1 MLIIDCW
8 FLRLGLCRGRGSRHI
23 GPACL
28 PGSLFT
34 RGVIY
39 CDKQLI
45 NLPAP
50 WPDMPDPEDQQSLT
64 NMEPPTSAST
74 ANEHP
79 QRPVGWGDLCL
90 DSCLHKGHH
99 GAKEMVRCLHCA
111 RWMHADCI
119 ARQEEYY
126 PSSWVCF
133 NCCQLPSQVNN
144 LTKDMARLI
153 EMIQGLTSSMCSLQK
168 QHERAMSQADERHQK
183 LATENAE
190 LRQRVSDLS
199 QQASG
204 DHWRQLNKPHGT
216 VLIGS
221 SIIRDIFDDKLVA
234 TRCICRRGGV
244 IKDLQEALDNLP
256 TDKPLS
262 RIILIGGGN
271 DCDSKSDDLDVT
283 GITAQYRDLVECAKS
298 RATKVTICSV
308 CPRIKSTTVSQRIE
322 SLNAGLKG
330 IAGDLGV
337 DYLDND
343 PIFHLQDGTLNDGY
357 LLADGVHLTR
367 PATNRL
373 VAHMQ
378 LSLRQGENSA
388 YSDHRRRAS
397 KQDPP
402 GPTS

>member
-1 MLIIDCW
+1 
-8 FLRLGLCRGRGSRHI
+8 
-23 GPACL
+23 
-28 PGSLFT
+28 
-34 RGVIY
+34 
-39 CDKQLI
+39 
-45 NLPAP
+45 
-50 WPDMPDPEDQQSLT
+50 MPDPEDQQSLT

-126 PSSWVCF
+126 PTSWVCF
-133 NCCQLPSQVNN
+133 NCRQLPSQVTN

-168 QHERAMSQADERHQK
+168 QHERAMSQAEVRHQK
-183 LATENAE
+183 LATENAK

-199 QQASG
+199 QQASS

-221 SIIRDIFDDKLVA
+221 SIIRDISDYKLVA
-234 TRCICRRGGV
+234 TRCICRCGGV

-271 DCDSKSDDLDVT
+271 DCDFESDDLDVT
-283 GITAQYRDLVECAKS
+283 GITAQYRDLVE
-298 RATKVTICSV
+298 V
-308 CPRIKSTTVSQRIE
+308 QG
-322 SLNAGLKG
+322 N
-330 IAGDLGV
+330 
-337 DYLDND
+337 
-343 PIFHLQDGTLNDGY
+343 QGY
-357 LLADGVHLTR
+357 
-367 PATNRL
+367 
-373 VAHMQ
+373 HMQ
-378 LSLRQGENSA
+378 CLSSN
-388 YSDHRRRAS
+388 
-397 KQDPP
+397 
-402 GPTS
+402 